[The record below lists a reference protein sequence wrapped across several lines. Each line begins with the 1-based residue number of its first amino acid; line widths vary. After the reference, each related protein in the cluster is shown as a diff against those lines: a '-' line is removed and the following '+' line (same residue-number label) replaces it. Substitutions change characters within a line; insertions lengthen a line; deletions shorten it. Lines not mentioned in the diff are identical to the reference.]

1 MKPGGLMILSRTLAR
16 GRIARGE
23 RPGFLAAWGP
33 VIFDALA
40 FAGAAVL
47 VWPLLRAL
55 LDGAPLAV
63 TVLVL
68 TGVYFLPGQAIL
80 IVSAL
85 WATKSRWQDRGS
97 DA

>member
-1 MKPGGLMILSRTLAR
+1 MILSRTLAR
-16 GRIARGE
+16 ARIARGE

-33 VIFDALA
+33 VLWDALA
-40 FAGAAVL
+40 YVAAAVL

-55 LDGAPLAV
+55 LDGASVAA

-85 WATKSRWQDRGS
+85 WATRSRWQDRDS